1 MEQKMYMTTGEL
13 ARLMGITK
21 ETLFIMTKLDYFQPE
36 IVKEN
41 GYRYYAI
48 YQMEALNTI
57 LLLRDLGM
65 PLKRNKIHIRRAQS
79 GQDDAD
85 ISGQGTA
92 DSEGTCET
100 EKHERMDQK
109 TSAENAVGLSDGLES
124 CACSKAF
131 RTLLCI
137 S

>member
-21 ETLFIMTKLDYFQPE
+21 ETLFHYDEIGLFQPE

-48 YQMEALNTI
+48 YQMEVLNTI

-65 PLKRNKIHIRRAQS
+65 PLKEIKFTLEERSLDKMMQIFQNLLHI
-79 GQDDAD
+79 
-85 ISGQGTA
+85 
-92 DSEGTCET
+92 TCKKQAL
-100 EKHERMDQK
+100 KHMQQK
-109 TSAENAVGLSDGLES
+109 MQMTGLLYLM
-124 CACSKAF
+124 KLHVILYF
-131 RTLLCI
+131 
-137 S
+137 

>member
-21 ETLFIMTKLDYFQPE
+21 ETLFHYDEIGLFQPE

-48 YQMEALNTI
+48 NQMEVLNTI

-65 PLKRNKIHIRRAQS
+65 PLKEIKFTLEERSLDKMMQIF
-79 GQDDAD
+79 QDRE
-85 ISGQGTA
+85 Q
-92 DSEGTCET
+92 
-100 EKHERMDQK
+100 KHERMDQK